1 MTRFRKF
8 IFITAYP
15 LILWGCVDDIQLEV
29 KGKDEFVVING
40 QITNLV
46 EPYQVTIFKSAKLFI
61 DELDDPEPI
70 SNALVTIGSS
80 DSNSIVLTESE
91 PGTYTSIAGTFIGC
105 IGESYFINIKMEDG
119 REYQS
124 IPEPLLPVSP
134 ITSVYFDYLV
144 EDELNETGF
153 IVQKAR
159 VKVFVD
165 TQVPMNTR
173 DVFLKWDVKGEYQF
187 NEWEPP
193 GPFVVNSTC
202 YVPDDLPLG
211 EVKILDGSNANN
223 NLIKRKEIKSLDV
236 NYKFASIYCLHIRQQ
251 SLSAGA
257 YNFWQQISK
266 SVDRSGGLFEEPA
279 GTLRGNISNVNDPT
293 EQVLGYFQV
302 SAVDIKRVFVQKE
315 ATHNPVAPCPPEDI
329 VLQEACGNCL
339 TLKNSSF
346 QKPSYWP

>member
-15 LILWGCVDDIQLEV
+15 LILWGCIDEIQLEV

-40 QITNLV
+40 QITDLV
-46 EPYQVTIFKSAKLFI
+46 EPYKVTIFKSAKLFI
-61 DELDDPEPI
+61 DEMDTPDPI
-70 SNALVTIGSS
+70 SNAIVTVGSS
-80 DSNSIVLTESE
+80 DGTSIALMESE
-91 PGTYTSIAGTFIGC
+91 PGTYECTAGTFVGC
-105 IGESYFINIKMEDG
+105 IGESYFINVKMEDG

-124 IPEPLLPVSP
+124 ISEPLVPVSP
-134 ITSVYFDYLV
+134 ITNVHFEYVV
-144 EDELNETGF
+144 EDELNETET
-153 IVQKAR
+153 IIQKAK

-165 TQVPMNTR
+165 TQILQTSEEA
-173 DVFLKWDVKGEYQF
+173 FFKWDVSGEYQF

-193 GPFVVNSTC
+193 APFVVNSTC

-211 EVKILDGSNANN
+211 EIRILDGLNATNS
-223 NLIKRKEIKSLDV
+223 LIKGMEIKSLDV
-236 NYKFASIYCLHIRQQ
+236 NYKFASNYCLHIRQQ
-251 SLSAGA
+251 SLSTGA

-279 GTLRGNISNVNDPT
+279 GTITGNISNVNDPT

-302 SAVDIKRVFVQKE
+302 SAVDIRRVFVPKE
-315 ATHNPVAPCPPEDI
+315 AANNPVAPCPPAEVI
-329 VLQEACGNCL
+329 LQEACGNCL
-339 TLKNSSF
+339 TLKNSSY